1 MTNKLSGL
9 KDLIWAIAIVIC
21 LAALLVG
28 FFFAAVSK
36 YGGDRERPVIA
47 LSPSSSSTPANKSGI
62 DAGVT
67 GSSGGSYATVSDGS
81 LKTLSGSS
89 DAGQSYID
97 SLTFLVDSSLSTLK
111 TSGLTAGQVWVG
123 GSGLPMSDIAN
134 WTIVYPGDGSS
145 VSPANAAMV
154 AKPAVLFIAIGS
166 DGMSGLSQEAFI
178 SGYETMI
185 RGILGASPETK
196 VVCCSVFPVTDAYT
210 GSDGL
215 DIAGAEQ
222 VNGWIQQVCIDTGA
236 WYADIA
242 YNITAEGKLIG
253 QYADTDGKGLSGTGL
268 SAVMSWLRTHS
279 LS

>member
-28 FFFAAVSK
+28 CFFAAVSK

-47 LSPSSSSTPANKSGI
+47 LSPTSSSTPANKSGI

>member
-9 KDLIWAIAIVIC
+9 KDLIWGIAIVIC

-47 LSPSSSSTPANKSGI
+47 LSPASSSTPANKSGI

-145 VSPANAAMV
+145 ISPANAAMV
-154 AKPAVLFIAIGS
+154 AKPSVLFIAIGS

>member
-21 LAALLVG
+21 LTALLVG

-36 YGGDRERPVIA
+36 YGGDRERPVMA
-47 LSPSSSSTPANKSGI
+47 LSPASSSAPANKSGI

-97 SLTFLVDSSLSTLK
+97 SLTFLVDSSLSSLK

-134 WTIVYPGDGSS
+134 WTIVYPGDSS
-145 VSPANAAMV
+145 SISPANAAMV

-166 DGMSGLSQEAFI
+166 DGVSGLSQEAFI

-196 VVCCSVFPVTDAYT
+196 VVCCSVFPVTDIYT

>member
-9 KDLIWAIAIVIC
+9 KDLIWGIAIVIC

-47 LSPSSSSTPANKSGI
+47 LSPASSSTPANKSGI

-145 VSPANAAMV
+145 ISPANAAMV
-154 AKPAVLFIAIGS
+154 AKPSVLFIAIGS

-196 VVCCSVFPVTDAYT
+196 VVCCSVFPVTDIYT

>member
-47 LSPSSSSTPANKSGI
+47 LSPASSSAPANKSGI

-97 SLTFLVDSSLSTLK
+97 SLTFLVDSSLSSLK

-123 GSGLPMSDIAN
+123 DSGLPMSGIAD
-134 WTIVYPGDGSS
+134 WTIIYPGDGSS
-145 VSPANAAMV
+145 ISPANAAMV
-154 AKPAVLFIAIGS
+154 AKPSVLIIAVGS
-166 DGMSGLSQEAFI
+166 DGALGMEQEAFI
-178 SGYETMI
+178 SGYENLI
-185 RGILGASPETK
+185 RGILGASPDTK

-222 VNGWIQQVCIDTGA
+222 VSGWIRQVCIDTGA
-236 WYADIA
+236 WYIDIA

-253 QYADTDGKGLSGTGL
+253 QYADSDGKGLSGTGL
-268 SAVMSWLRTHS
+268 SAVMSWLRTHA
-279 LS
+279 LN

>member
-1 MTNKLSGL
+1 M
-9 KDLIWAIAIVIC
+9 I
-21 LAALLVG
+21 
-28 FFFAAVSK
+28 
-36 YGGDRERPVIA
+36 
-47 LSPSSSSTPANKSGI
+47 
-62 DAGVT
+62 
-67 GSSGGSYATVSDGS
+67 
-81 LKTLSGSS
+81 
-89 DAGQSYID
+89 ID
-97 SLTFLVDSSLSTLK
+97 SLTFLVDSSLSSLK

-154 AKPAVLFIAIGS
+154 AKPSVLLIAVGS

-210 GSDGL
+210 GADGL

-253 QYADTDGKGLSGTGL
+253 QYADADGKGLSGTGL
-268 SAVMSWLRTHS
+268 SAVMSWIRTHS